1 MFVTLTSYNYLEGA
15 GMDSVA
21 AFDLNL
27 NGANSVFSKVIAEY
41 AN

>member
-1 MFVTLTSYNYLEGA
+1 MFVTLTSFNYLEGA